1 MADGPSRSPSRAAN
15 LEAHSGGMFEPDPMI
30 GWTDAMEDGSELDV
44 LLAGYSVV
52 IALPVQWGDQDSYAH
67 VNNVVYFRWFESARV
82 AFFRRIGLLA
92 QWDAQQRGPILAAS
106 SCDYRRSIV
115 FPDTVRVGIRGT
127 RIGRSSIGLEHRIIS
142 EAQKAIAAEGISTV
156 VFYDYAAGR
165 PHPVPEEVRKAIEA
179 LEGRAL

>member
-1 MADGPSRSPSRAAN
+1 
-15 LEAHSGGMFEPDPMI
+15 
-30 GWTDAMEDGSELDV
+30 
-44 LLAGYSVV
+44 
-52 IALPVQWGDQDSYAH
+52 

-82 AFFRRIGLLA
+82 AFFRRIGLSA

-115 FPDTVRVGIRGT
+115 FPDTVRVGIRAT

-142 EAQKAIAAEGISTV
+142 EAQKAIAAEGTSTT

-165 PHPVPEEVRKAIEA
+165 PHPVPDEVRRAIEG